1 LALRAEESPPSSLQ
15 GYTYR
20 ILIAVALVALAIL
33 GWRLAGVFML
43 VFGGVLIAVALR
55 VLTDV
60 LTRHTPLG
68 EGWALAIV
76 VLALAA
82 LLAGTAWLI
91 GAQVSAQVGELIGA
105 LPDAM
110 TKVKTLLEQS
120 SIGKAVADFAQSSTK
135 NSEGAVSGL
144 AWFAGSTFSAVTD
157 TVVIF
162 FVGLYLAA
170 DPGLYRRGVAHLFP
184 LAARPALLASLD
196 KSGIALRKWLIG
208 QLAAMVAVGAL
219 TFVGLALLHVPLS
232 LSLALIAGLLEFIP
246 FVGPIVASVPGI
258 LMGFTQGPQEALY
271 VALLYLAINQVEGNV
286 IMPIVQKWAV
296 ALPPALGILS
306 VVGFGML
313 FGIAGVLF
321 AVPLMVVAMTML
333 QELYVKRV
341 VEAKS
346 PPSE

>member
-1 LALRAEESPPSSLQ
+1 LALRTEQSPERSLE
-15 GYTYR
+15 GYTFR
-20 ILIAVALVALAIL
+20 ILIALALIALAIL
-33 GWRLAGVFML
+33 GWRLAGVFIL

-55 VLTDV
+55 VLTDA
-60 LTRHTPLG
+60 LTRHTRLG
-68 EGWALAIV
+68 TGWALAIV
-76 VLALAA
+76 VFSLAG
-82 LLAGTAWLI
+82 LLAGAAWLI
-91 GAQVSAQVGELIGA
+91 GAQVSTQVGELIGA

-110 TKVKTLLEQS
+110 AKVKALLEQS
-120 SIGKAVADFAQSSTK
+120 SIGKAIADFAQSSTK

-144 AWFAGSTFSAVTD
+144 ARFAGGTFSAVTD
-157 TVVIF
+157 IVVIL

-184 LAARPALLASLD
+184 LPARAPVLAALD
-196 KSGIALRKWLIG
+196 KSGIALRKWLVG
-208 QLAAMVAVGAL
+208 QVSAMVAVGAL

-232 LSLALIAGLLEFIP
+232 LSLALIAGVLEFIP

-286 IMPIVQKWAV
+286 IMPMVQKWAV

-306 VVGFGML
+306 VVGVGTL
-313 FGIAGVLF
+313 IDIAGVLF
-321 AVPLMVVAMTML
+321 AVPLMVVAMTLL

-341 VEAKS
+341 LESKS
-346 PPSE
+346 RR